1 MRKIS
6 IGQLS
11 FDPIPN
17 SQNQNYNQFMA
28 DSKKNYQGDIGN
40 EKVNY
45 ISLPTIKIKLNTV
58 TDLHSWSTSP
68 EFPIK

>member
-1 MRKIS
+1 MV
-6 IGQLS
+6 
-11 FDPIPN
+11 
-17 SQNQNYNQFMA
+17 

-40 EKVNY
+40 EKVNC